1 MLRPE
6 PEAPKLHKVLAQA
19 GVGSRRDMEQMI
31 LEGRIT
37 VSGCDVSREP
47 ELALRSVAYIPQ
59 ISPPIDA
66 SVAEVVRAQAALR
79 GKRPDDVWE
88 RARHLGL
95 DVEQSRGKR
104 FRDLSG
110 GMKQKLLAA
119 MALAAEAQVLV
130 CDEPT
135 ANLDGEARLAFF
147 EQLSERP
154 RSSVVVLCSHRIEEV
169 RQLVD
174 RVVELRAG
182 KIARDTTLEEMMKS
196 LRAFRVEVT
205 LEPESKGVEDELT
218 ARGFERSGPRRF
230 VASVSQD
237 EKIALVNHLMREHGD
252 EQWSLELLCV
262 VRGMARRYEEVGGE
276 AMAARPL
283 KQRSDSFNS
292 LNGQM
297 VGFFGEIG
305 RVLVLASR
313 HMGAP
318 LDNISNDA
326 LLAKANAGLVAD
338 KGASH
343 D

>member
-1 MLRPE
+1 MITITHVTKRFGEVAALDDVSLGIDEGARV
-6 PEAPKLHKVLAQA
+6 AF
-19 GVGSRRDMEQMI
+19 VGANGSGKTTLMRALLGLVRFD
-31 LEGRIT
+31 GRIT
-37 VSGCDVSREP
+37 VSGCDVAKEP

-79 GKRPDDVWE
+79 GKRPEAVWE

-95 DVEQSRGKR
+95 DVDASRGKR

-119 MALAAEAQVLV
+119 MALAAEAMVLV

-135 ANLDGEARLAFF
+135 ANLDGDARLAFF
-147 EQLSERP
+147 EELSERP

-182 KIARDTTLEEMMKS
+182 KIARDTTLEEMLRA

-205 LEPESKGVEDELT
+205 LEPDSEGVEDELA

-230 VASVSQD
+230 VASVAQD
-237 EKIALVNHLMREHGD
+237 EKIALVNRLMREHGD
-252 EQWSLELLCV
+252 ALADLSVIPVDDLST
-262 VRGMARRYEEVGGE
+262 A
-276 AMAARPL
+276 ATATARPRL
-283 KQRSDSFNS
+283 KV
-292 LNGQM
+292 
-297 VGFFGEIG
+297 VG
-305 RVLVLASR
+305 S
-313 HMGAP
+313 
-318 LDNISNDA
+318 
-326 LLAKANAGLVAD
+326 
-338 KGASH
+338 
-343 D
+343 